1 MGARRQR
8 RHEQRMMDMT
18 QSQLDEA
25 QGEKKIQREILAKQK
40 EQYRQFQFKNPYANM
55 ENQFEGMTVDTKAAN
70 FAMQQANQQ
79 RADLM
84 QNLRGAAGGS
94 GIASLAQVLANQ
106 GALQAQQASIS
117 IAQQERQN
125 QQMERQGA
133 GQADMT
139 ERGGEAMVQSAEMQ
153 RQTTLLGIEYG
164 GMGGANAAVQGA
176 YVNQMSAMAAAGQMQ
191 SARYG
196 ANMQLAGS
204 FVNAASD
211 IRLKKNINKIGQS
224 PSGLNIYSFEYK
236 DSKYGRG
243 LFQGVI
249 SNEIPQEAVVQM
261 DNGYDAVDY
270 SMLDVDFKQI

>member
-270 SMLDVDFKQI
+270 SMLDVEFKQI